1 MLDGSSPLVA
11 IRRVRDDVVA
21 ADGFPPPGVRAIVS
35 QAIEEL
41 KAASASAAH
50 VAVAEQLS
58 VCLFRLE
65 MASWGNTAPDFARIR
80 EAIAALDSPN
90 VESIPAAEAA

>member
-1 MLDGSSPLVA
+1 MLDGSNPLVA
-11 IRRVRDDVVA
+11 IRRVRDDVVTT
-21 ADGFPPPGVRAIVS
+21 DGFPPPGARAIVS

-41 KAASASAAH
+41 KAASASATH

-65 MASWGNTAPDFARIR
+65 MACWGNRAPDFAPIR
-80 EAIAALDSPN
+80 EAIAALDFPN
-90 VESIPAAEAA
+90 VETIAAAEAA